1 MEEHHTRIRE
11 EFSRQAD
18 AMAASAVFTDAES
31 LDRLLKAT
39 GVTSALRVL
48 DLACGPGIVSDAL
61 AHHAAEVV
69 AFDLTPTMLHRATQ
83 RCAAAGHT
91 NVRYTLGQAEALP
104 FPDSSFD
111 VAVARSAL
119 HHFPAPDRVI
129 TEMARVV
136 RPGGRMVLS
145 DVVSAEDPEASTLHN
160 ALETLRDPSH
170 VRMLPQSVL
179 CAMLDAAQL
188 EVTATVR
195 WTNTRGFD
203 EWLRITNAP
212 ERIEPLRTVM
222 RTFAQAGIEAGVR
235 LRLDGDHVVFD
246 HTSLLITA
254 HKPSL

>member
-69 AFDLTPTMLHRATQ
+69 AFDLTPTMLHHAAQ
-83 RCAAAGHT
+83 RCTAAGHT